1 MHASNLGSSTRPQL
15 CATLPVASHL
25 PTCNSPP
32 AAPSSRSNWRTSVCG
47 GHSVS
52 VLLKELDRRGL
63 VVAREDTSGGKRIC
77 YFRNL
82 AC

>member
-1 MHASNLGSSTRPQL
+1 MQRAQRVGAAERANPTPIPPI
-15 CATLPVASHL
+15 APHL
-25 PTCNSPP
+25 HH
-32 AAPSSRSNWRTSVCG
+32 RSNWKSGTCS

-63 VVAREDTSGGKRIC
+63 VVAREETSGGKRIC
-77 YFRNL
+77 YFRNI